1 MKDFTNEKSTDLKKT
16 TILPWPSRGETPISE
31 YTTDHFFTS
40 AFPSLFLYS
49 SGDFFD
55 SRPVTCLSMSEW
67 ADHLLRFED
76 DRFAKDSD
84 FKFIVQNMMRKMAL
98 ESSTFVF
105 NQKLGNKHL
114 IVEDLKK
121 KLQNW
126 DTAVSKKILFFS
138 ASLCRTS
145 QKWAQRANTAL

>member
-1 MKDFTNEKSTDLKKT
+1 MKNPPTKRRQQYFLGHQEGKLQYLNTQQN
-16 TILPWPSRGETPISE
+16 ISL
-31 YTTDHFFTS
+31 HQPFH
-40 AFPSLFLYS
+40 
-49 SGDFFD
+49 
-55 SRPVTCLSMSEW
+55 RPVTCLSMSEW

-76 DRFAKDSD
+76 GRFAKDPD

-105 NQKLGNKHL
+105 NQKFGNKHL

-126 DTAVSKKILFFS
+126 DTAVSKKNLYFS
-138 ASLCRTS
+138 ASLCGTS
-145 QKWAQRANTAL
+145 Q

>member
-1 MKDFTNEKSTDLKKT
+1 
-16 TILPWPSRGETPISE
+16 
-31 YTTDHFFTS
+31 
-40 AFPSLFLYS
+40 
-49 SGDFFD
+49 
-55 SRPVTCLSMSEW
+55 MSEW

-145 QKWAQRANTAL
+145 Q